1 MERGGCIYIMTNYQR
16 ITLYIEVTADLRTR
30 ITQHIEKIDQKS
42 FTARY
47 NLSIC
52 IYYEMY
58 PSIDEAIARE
68 KQLKHWNREKKE
80 KLINTKNMDWKDLSP
95 EIFLW

>member
-1 MERGGCIYIMTNYQR
+1 
-16 ITLYIEVTADLRTR
+16 
-30 ITQHIEKIDQKS
+30 
-42 FTARY
+42 
-47 NLSIC
+47 
-52 IYYEMY
+52 MY

-80 KLINTKNMDWKDLSP
+80 KLINTKNMEWKDLSP